1 MLFYSCAHRVN
12 KDGYTP
18 VNAACL
24 NSHAKC
30 LELLVMY
37 GGSLECVSAAQRE
50 SAIVSAH
57 KTGRKKIVKLVNRL
71 KDEACNNDN
80 RDLLTSAAND
90 YPQVCS
96 FNNYE

>member
-1 MLFYSCAHRVN
+1 MN

-24 NSHAKC
+24 NSHNKC

-37 GGSLECVSAAQRE
+37 GGSLEHVSATQRE
-50 SAIVSAH
+50 SAIVSTH
-57 KTGRKKIVKLVNRL
+57 KTGCKKIIKLINRL
-71 KDEACNNDN
+71 KDEARNNDK

-90 YPQVCS
+90 NLQVCS
-96 FNNYE
+96 FYNYE